1 MLTSI
6 LTYLPWQKTVMRS
19 LIIGT
24 LATVGAISG
33 ATIEFTTHNPQL
45 AWQQASAQG
54 QNTTYSESVI
64 NNFAGAVL
72 AIEDLR
78 NQAYEDIKKIVG
90 TVPDLACHEPNSLNN
105 LPSEARQIA
114 VQYCND
120 SKDIV
125 ENSGISTTQFNE
137 LAAEAQSNESLTRR
151 IQDAMIRLRQEE
163 SR

>member
-24 LATVGAISG
+24 LATMGVVSG
-33 ATIEFTTHNPQL
+33 ATIEFTAHNPQL
-45 AWQQASAQG
+45 AWQTASAQG
-54 QNTTYSESVI
+54 QSNYSDTI
-64 NNFAGAVL
+64 ITNFAQAVL

-78 NQAYEDIKKIVG
+78 NQAYEDIKKIAG
-90 TVPDLACHEPNSLNN
+90 TVPEIACHESNSLRN
-105 LPSEARQIA
+105 LPSEVREIV

-137 LAAEAQSNESLTRR
+137 LATEAQSNDSLTRR
-151 IQDAMIRLRQEE
+151 IQNVMIRLQQEE

>member
-24 LATVGAISG
+24 LATMGAVSG
-33 ATIEFTTHNPQL
+33 VTIEFTAYNPQL
-45 AWQQASAQG
+45 VWQTASAQG
-54 QNTTYSESVI
+54 QSNYSDTI
-64 NNFAGAVL
+64 ITNFAQAVL

-78 NQAYEDIKKIVG
+78 NQAYEDIKKIAG
-90 TVPDLACHEPNSLNN
+90 TVPEIACHESDSLSN
-105 LPSEARQIA
+105 LPSEVRKIV

-137 LAAEAQSNESLTRR
+137 LATEAQSSESLTRR
-151 IQDAMIRLRQEE
+151 IQNVMIRLQQEE

>member
-6 LTYLPWQKTVMRS
+6 LTYLPWQKTLMRS

-24 LATVGAISG
+24 LATMGAVSG
-33 ATIEFTTHNPQL
+33 VTIEFTAYNPQL
-45 AWQQASAQG
+45 VWQNASAQG
-54 QNTTYSESVI
+54 QSNYSDTI
-64 NNFAGAVL
+64 ITNFAQAVL

-78 NQAYEDIKKIVG
+78 NQAYEDIKKIAG
-90 TVPDLACHEPNSLNN
+90 TVPEIACHESDSLRN
-105 LPSEARQIA
+105 LPSEVRKIV

-137 LAAEAQSNESLTRR
+137 LATEAQSSESLTRR
-151 IQDAMIRLRQEE
+151 IQNVMIRLRQQE